1 MDRISD
7 SGSDDLGSI
16 PNGGTSRNKLSYL
29 IGYESTAHIM
39 KRILISL
46 AAAIFAFVPVV
57 SAQTPESRNEIML
70 GYGRVTVVDV
80 AHVVGGAFATAF
92 TAGYA
97 RFDNFRS
104 YGSVNLEYYRAL
116 NKTFSVGAAV
126 SWFGG
131 TADELNKDNVKVGNA
146 DYSGFAVMPAAKVF
160 WFRKPHVAMYSKLAA
175 GVTLLDDYDEAADSH
190 SFDPYWAAQVTLAG
204 VQFGG
209 ERFRGFVEAGAGM
222 QGLVL
227 AGLSV
232 SF

>member
-1 MDRISD
+1 
-7 SGSDDLGSI
+7 
-16 PNGGTSRNKLSYL
+16 
-29 IGYESTAHIM
+29 M

-46 AAAIFAFVPVV
+46 AVVFYVCVPVV
-57 SAQTPESRNEIML
+57 SAQTPESRNEIMF

-80 AHVVGGAFATAF
+80 AHVVGGVFATAF

-104 YGSVNLEYYRAL
+104 YGSVNLEYYRTL

-131 TADELNKDNVKVGNA
+131 AADELNKDNVKVG
-146 DYSGFAVMPAAKVF
+146 DSKYSGFALIPAAKVF
-160 WFRKPHVAMYSKLAA
+160 WFKKQKVAMYSKLAA
-175 GVTLLDDYDEAADSH
+175 GVTLLDDYDEESDSH
-190 SFDPYWAAQVTLAG
+190 SFDPYWAAQVTFAG

-209 ERFRGFVEAGAGM
+209 ERFRGFVETGSGM

-227 AGLSV
+227 AGLSY

>member
-1 MDRISD
+1 
-7 SGSDDLGSI
+7 
-16 PNGGTSRNKLSYL
+16 
-29 IGYESTAHIM
+29 M

-46 AAAIFAFVPVV
+46 AAVFYVCVPVV
-57 SAQTPESRNEIML
+57 SAQTPESRNEIMF
-70 GYGRVTVVDV
+70 GYGSVTVVDV
-80 AHVVGGAFATAF
+80 AHVVGGVFATAF

-104 YGSVNLEYYRAL
+104 YGSVNLEYYRTL

-131 TADELNKDNVKVGNA
+131 AADELNKDNVKVG
-146 DYSGFAVMPAAKVF
+146 DSKYSGFALMLAAKVF
-160 WFRKPHVAMYSKLAA
+160 WLKKQKVAMYSKLAA
-175 GVTLLDDYDEAADSH
+175 GVTLLDDYDEESDSH
-190 SFDPYWAAQVTLAG
+190 SFDPYWAAQVIFAS

-209 ERFRGFVEAGAGM
+209 ERFRGFVETGSGM

-227 AGLSV
+227 VGLSY

>member
-1 MDRISD
+1 MDQ
-7 SGSDDLGSI
+7 
-16 PNGGTSRNKLSYL
+16 TL
-29 IGYESTAHIM
+29 IFM
-39 KRILISL
+39 KRILICL
-46 AAAIFAFVPVV
+46 AAAILICLSGVP
-57 SAQTPESRNEIML
+57 SKAQDFRNEIMF

-80 AHVVGGAFATAF
+80 AHLVGGVFATAF

-104 YGSVNLEYYRAL
+104 YGSANLEYYRVL
-116 NKTFSVGAAV
+116 NKTFSVGATL

-131 TADELNKDNVKVGNA
+131 TADELNKDNEKIGNS
-146 DYSGFAVMPAAKVF
+146 DYSGFAVMPAAKAF

-175 GVTLLDDYDEAADSH
+175 GITLLDDYDEEADSH
-190 SFDPYWAAQVTLAG
+190 SFDPFFGAQVTLAG

-222 QGLVL
+222 QGLVI

>member
-1 MDRISD
+1 
-7 SGSDDLGSI
+7 
-16 PNGGTSRNKLSYL
+16 
-29 IGYESTAHIM
+29 M

-46 AAAIFAFVPVV
+46 AVAVFIGAPVV
-57 SAQTPESRNEIML
+57 SAQTPESRNEIAL
-70 GYGRVTVVDV
+70 GYGRVTFVDV
-80 AHVVGGAFATAF
+80 AHVASGVFATVF

-104 YGSVNLEYYRAL
+104 YGSVNLEYYRTL

-131 TADELNKDNVKVGNA
+131 AADELNKDNVKVG
-146 DYSGFAVMPAAKVF
+146 DSKYSGFALMPAAKVF
-160 WFRKPHVAMYSKLAA
+160 WFKKQKVAMYSKLAA
-175 GVTLLDDYDEAADSH
+175 GVTLLDDYDEESDSH
-190 SFDPYWAAQVTLAG
+190 SFDPYWAAQVTFAG

-209 ERFRGFVEAGAGM
+209 ERFRGFVETGSGM

-227 AGLSV
+227 AGLSC

>member
-1 MDRISD
+1 
-7 SGSDDLGSI
+7 
-16 PNGGTSRNKLSYL
+16 
-29 IGYESTAHIM
+29 M

-46 AAAIFAFVPVV
+46 AVVFYVCVSVV
-57 SAQTPESRNEIML
+57 SAQTPESRNEIMF

-80 AHVVGGAFATAF
+80 AHVVGGVFATAF

-104 YGSVNLEYYRAL
+104 YGSVNLEYYRTL

-131 TADELNKDNVKVGNA
+131 AADELNKDNVKVG
-146 DYSGFAVMPAAKVF
+146 DSKYSGFALMPAAKVF
-160 WFRKPHVAMYSKLAA
+160 WFKKQKVAMYSKLAA
-175 GVTLLDDYDEAADSH
+175 GVTLLDDYDEESDSH
-190 SFDPYWAAQVTLAG
+190 SFDPYWAAQVTCAG

-209 ERFRGFVEAGAGM
+209 ERFRGFVETGSGM

-227 AGLSV
+227 VGLSY

>member
-1 MDRISD
+1 MNR
-7 SGSDDLGSI
+7 
-16 PNGGTSRNKLSYL
+16 TL
-29 IGYESTAHIM
+29 IFM
-39 KRILISL
+39 KRILICL
-46 AAAIFAFVPVV
+46 ASAIFICLSGV
-57 SAQTPESRNEIML
+57 SAKAQDFRNEIMF

-80 AHVVGGAFATAF
+80 AHVVGGVFATAF

-97 RFDNFRS
+97 RFDSFRS
-104 YGSVNLEYYRAL
+104 YGSANLEYYRVL
-116 NKTFSVGAAV
+116 NKTFFVGATL

-131 TADELNKDNVKVGNA
+131 TADELNKDNEPVGKA
-146 DYSGFAVMPAAKVF
+146 DYSGFAVMPAAKAF

-175 GVTLLDDYDEAADSH
+175 GITLLDDYDDENGSH
-190 SFDPYWAAQVTLAG
+190 SFDPFFGGQVTLAG

-209 ERFRGFVEAGAGM
+209 GRFRGFVELGGGM

>member
-1 MDRISD
+1 MWSAGFSPRLSRPVTPVLTT
-7 SGSDDLGSI
+7 SGHTGLSI
-16 PNGGTSRNKLSYL
+16 LNIT
-29 IGYESTAHIM
+29 ESST
-39 KRILISL
+39 RL
-46 AAAIFAFVPVV
+46 FPW
-57 SAQTPESRNEIML
+57 
-70 GYGRVTVVDV
+70 
-80 AHVVGGAFATAF
+80 
-92 TAGYA
+92 
-97 RFDNFRS
+97 
-104 YGSVNLEYYRAL
+104 
-116 NKTFSVGAAV
+116 GAAV

-146 DYSGFAVMPAAKVF
+146 DYSGFAVMPAAKAF

-175 GVTLLDDYDEAADSH
+175 GVTLLDDYDEEADSH

>member
-1 MDRISD
+1 M
-7 SGSDDLGSI
+7 
-16 PNGGTSRNKLSYL
+16 
-29 IGYESTAHIM
+29 
-39 KRILISL
+39 
-46 AAAIFAFVPVV
+46 
-57 SAQTPESRNEIML
+57 
-70 GYGRVTVVDV
+70 
-80 AHVVGGAFATAF
+80 
-92 TAGYA
+92 
-97 RFDNFRS
+97 
-104 YGSVNLEYYRAL
+104 
-116 NKTFSVGAAV
+116 
-126 SWFGG
+126 
-131 TADELNKDNVKVGNA
+131 KVGNA

-175 GVTLLDDYDEAADSH
+175 GVTLLDDYDEEADSH

>member
-1 MDRISD
+1 
-7 SGSDDLGSI
+7 
-16 PNGGTSRNKLSYL
+16 
-29 IGYESTAHIM
+29 M

-46 AAAIFAFVPVV
+46 AAAIFAFVPLV
-57 SAQTPESRNEIML
+57 SAQTPESRNEITL

-104 YGSVNLEYYRAL
+104 YGSVNLEYYRVL

-146 DYSGFAVMPAAKVF
+146 DYSGFAVMPAAKAF
-160 WFRKPHVAMYSKLAA
+160 
-175 GVTLLDDYDEAADSH
+175 
-190 SFDPYWAAQVTLAG
+190 
-204 VQFGG
+204 
-209 ERFRGFVEAGAGM
+209 
-222 QGLVL
+222 
-227 AGLSV
+227 
-232 SF
+232 

>member
-1 MDRISD
+1 M
-7 SGSDDLGSI
+7 
-16 PNGGTSRNKLSYL
+16 
-29 IGYESTAHIM
+29 
-39 KRILISL
+39 
-46 AAAIFAFVPVV
+46 
-57 SAQTPESRNEIML
+57 
-70 GYGRVTVVDV
+70 
-80 AHVVGGAFATAF
+80 
-92 TAGYA
+92 
-97 RFDNFRS
+97 
-104 YGSVNLEYYRAL
+104 
-116 NKTFSVGAAV
+116 GAAV

-146 DYSGFAVMPAAKVF
+146 DYSGFAVMPAAKAF

-175 GVTLLDDYDEAADSH
+175 GVTLLDDYDEEADSH